1 LGSRKFSPREEDSL
15 YSKEGLIATGRDV
28 MEDLAAGIDNDYFV
42 G

>member
-1 LGSRKFSPREEDSL
+1 MRRLSPREEDSQ

-28 MEDLAAGIDNDYFV
+28 TGDLAAGIDNDYFV